1 MSSTPRETLLIDR
14 ARALTEQGHK
24 LLPLNNLADLDLWDQ
39 GVNELLQKV
48 DLELAEG
55 LSSLT
60 LKRHLDGLMRLYAAV
75 ICHITELKGQND
87 RQEASLL
94 RKRRAFYQ

>member
-1 MSSTPRETLLIDR
+1 MSSTPRETPLIDR
-14 ARALTEQGHK
+14 ARALTEQGLR
-24 LLPLNNLADLDLWDQ
+24 LLSLDNLAELNRWDQ
-39 GVNELLQKV
+39 DVNEFLQQV

-60 LKRHLDGLMRLYAAV
+60 LKRRLDGLMQLYTAV

-87 RQEASLL
+87 REEASLL
-94 RKRRAFYQ
+94 QKRRALYQ

>member
-1 MSSTPRETLLIDR
+1 MSSPLRETLLIDR
-14 ARALTEQGHK
+14 ARALTEQGHQ
-24 LLPLNNLADLDLWDQ
+24 LLALDSLAELDRWDQ
-39 GVNELLQKV
+39 GVNELLKQV

-60 LKRHLDGLMRLYAAV
+60 LKLQLDGLMQLYAAV

-94 RKRRAFYQ
+94 RKRRALYQ